1 MTGDIFD
8 ELVKNIVESNKSSA
22 VVARDHGIDLFTYE
36 RRYNAA
42 IDILGEAYFGKDV
55 WDELMEA
62 LFIDEPIKTLEQ
74 VRSEIISKH

>member
-22 VVARDHGIDLFTYE
+22 VVARDHGIDLFTSA

-42 IDILGEAYFGKDV
+42 IDIRGEAYCGKDV
-55 WDELMEA
+55 WAELMEA
-62 LFIDEPIKTLEQ
+62 LFIDDPIKTLDQ
-74 VRSEIISKH
+74 IKKEINLQ